1 MVFIMAIQQAVNQ
14 LLGQAT
20 IAAGLYAHSPSGKR
34 AFELRDIKKKQ
45 KILTEKE
52 DALVEFAGSDEFAEA
67 TKDLTLDQ
75 VDNIL
80 ETTLKGKELDEQLK
94 ELSKRREE
102 IDPDYF
108 KQQADKREQTAIIKA
123 KHMASTAKK
132 DEEKQLKAEAKAAE
146 QQRQEEAAA
155 LNEKS
160 TDFAA
165 NLINQVQ
172 REARAE
178 RRDWRIG
185 AVQQL
190 TQKDKFDAFLEG
202 LEEQMWNHGGNN

>member
-1 MVFIMAIQQAVNQ
+1 MAIQEAVNQ
-14 LLGQAT
+14 LLGQA
-20 IAAGLYAHSPSGKR
+20 AMAGAFYAHSPSGKR
-34 AFELRDIKKKQ
+34 AFELKDIKKKQ

-52 DALVEFAGSDEFAEA
+52 DALTEFAGSDEFAKA
-67 TKDLTLDQ
+67 TEDLTLEQ

-80 ETTLKGKELDEQLK
+80 DTTLKGKELDEQLK

-108 KQQADKREQTAIIKA
+108 KQQADKREEAAIIKA

-132 DEEKQLKAEAKAAE
+132 DEEKQLKAKEAAAE
-146 QQRQEEAAA
+146 QQRQEEWSA
-155 LNEKS
+155 LDRKS
-160 TDFAA
+160 TDFAD

-190 TQKDKFDAFLEG
+190 DLKNKFDAFLES
-202 LEEQMWNHGGNN
+202 LDEQMWNAGGNK